1 MKFHQ
6 SIAVCLALLAGVT
19 ADGCFAQPA
28 AGQSES
34 VAAGSAMQDPAAEV
48 PAVTPVPADP
58 IGKTRAQVMRELED
72 FRHSDQ
78 AKKLHDL
85 YRGS

>member
-1 MKFHQ
+1 MKLHQ
-6 SIAVCLALLAGVT
+6 SIAVCLALMAGVT
-19 ADGCFAQPA
+19 ANGCFAQSA

-34 VAAGSAMQDPAAEV
+34 VAAGTAAQDPAAAV
-48 PAVTPVPADP
+48 PAIAPVPADP

-72 FRHSDQ
+72 FQHSDQ